1 MAINPQQQKIMAFL
15 PIVMVFICLKMP
27 AGVLLYW
34 ASSQV
39 ISTIQQ
45 IMANRSIDAAN
56 GIITVKS

>member
-1 MAINPQQQKIMAFL
+1 
-15 PIVMVFICLKMP
+15 MP

-34 ASSQV
+34 ASSQI

-45 IMANRSIDAAN
+45 IMANKSIDAAN